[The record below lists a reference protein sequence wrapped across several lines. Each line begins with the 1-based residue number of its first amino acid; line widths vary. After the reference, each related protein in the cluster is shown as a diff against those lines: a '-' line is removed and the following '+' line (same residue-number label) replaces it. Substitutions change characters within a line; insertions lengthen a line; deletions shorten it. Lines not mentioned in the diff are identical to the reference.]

1 MAVWMFVGFVALAAV
16 LGAIIDALDVKDI
29 DESLANIDAS
39 EMKGNSV
46 CTFTNYVT
54 GLMPYG
60 FRITPAEGYSDFTK
74 CLAMLKNGE
83 VDAVAYDEPALQAIR
98 RSDADFELFAIG
110 DNYKDFDMT
119 AAMPRNSALK
129 DAVNIAVLTVLKDQ
143 DWMDT
148 TSGTYFGDG
157 TPPTV
162 LTEGAVPWALLATT
176 IGVVFIFGVLQFWP
190 IKLEQRHPDKVRRK
204 QSLLNK
210 SKEEVTDFFKSAD
223 TDGDGMLTLTDAKAE
238 GMDLATF
245 REIDADDNG
254 KLTQLEFEKWQVREG
269 GVQQAGGNGGTIHY
283 HKHNKVGP
291 TPRALPPV
299 KFADGKAAEAGRQ
312 QQELPPARSGKQA
325 AKERMRADPA
335 EHLEEESV

>member
-1 MAVWMFVGFVALAAV
+1 MFVGFVALGGVLAAI
-16 LGAIIDALDVKDI
+16 LNALDVQDI

-39 EMKGNSV
+39 GMKGNSV
-46 CTFTNYVT
+46 CTYTNYVT

-83 VDAVAYDEPALQAIR
+83 VDAVAYDEPALQTIR
-98 RSDADFELFAIG
+98 RSDADFEFFAIG
-110 DNYKDFDMT
+110 DNYQDFDMT
-119 AAMPRNSALK
+119 AAMPRNSAVK

-143 DWMDT
+143 DWMDK

-162 LTEGAVPWALLATT
+162 LAKGGVPWALLATT

-210 SKEEVTDFFKSAD
+210 NKEEVNDFFKSAD
-223 TDGDGMLTLTDAKAE
+223 TDGDGMFNLKEAKAE

-245 REIDADDNG
+245 REIDANGNG
-254 KLTQLEFEKWQVREG
+254 KLTKLEFEKWQEREGG
-269 GVQQAGGNGGTIHY
+269 GVQQGDENGGTVHY

-299 KFADGKAAEAGRQ
+299 KFADGKAAEAGPQ
-312 QQELPPARSGKQA
+312 QQELPPVRSGKQG
-325 AKERMRADPA
+325 AKERMRANPA